1 MVSHAVHDIT
11 VAAPPDRVYE
21 LLADAAGWPAL
32 FPPTVHAEVTATGEG
47 TERLRLWA
55 TANGAVKA
63 WTSLRTLDPAARRIT
78 FRQEVSTPPVAGMGG
93 EWRVEETADGH
104 SRVWLTHEYRAV
116 GDDPAG
122 LAWIEE
128 AIERNSG
135 AELAALRDGAERT
148 DPALDLTFDDTVEF
162 AGSARDAHAFIW
174 SAQHW
179 PQRLPHV
186 LDVELAEEPAGVQR
200 LKMQT
205 LAKDGSSH
213 TTESIRVLLP
223 DLRIVYKQSQPP
235 ALLSVHTGRWTFEER
250 DGVVRATSRHRVVLR
265 PEAVE
270 RVLGAGKTVADARTF
285 VREALGANSLATLR
299 HAAGVAEVTA

>member
-1 MVSHAVHDIT
+1 MASQEAVHEIT
-11 VAAPPDRVYE
+11 VAAPPDRVYA

-32 FPPTVHAEVTATGEG
+32 FPPTVHAVVSAVAPHR
-47 TERLRLWA
+47 ERLQLWA

-63 WTSLRTLDPAARRIT
+63 WTSLRTLDPQTRRIT

-93 EWRVEETADGH
+93 EWHVSETAGGH
-104 SRVWLTHEYRAV
+104 SRVRHTHTYSAI

-135 AELAALRDGAERT
+135 AELAALRAGAERT
-148 DPALDLTFDDTVEF
+148 DPDLDFTFEDAVEF
-162 AGSARDAHAFIW
+162 AGTAADAHAFIW
-174 SAQHW
+174 AAREW
-179 PQRLPHV
+179 PSRLPHV
-186 LDVELAEEPAGVQR
+186 VGVELSEEPAGVQR
-200 LKMQT
+200 LKMET

-213 TTESIRVLLP
+213 TTESIRVGLP
-223 DLRIVYKQSQPP
+223 DLRIVYKQTQPP

-250 DGVVRATSRHRVVLR
+250 DGVVKATSQHRVVLR

-299 HAAGVAEVTA
+299 HVGGVVA

>member
-1 MVSHAVHDIT
+1 MVSQHAVHDIT
-11 VAAPPDRVYE
+11 VAAPPDRVYA

-32 FPPTVHAEVTATGEG
+32 FPPTVHAEVTPTGEG
-47 TERLRLWA
+47 SERLHLWA

-78 FRQEVSTPPVAGMGG
+78 FRQEVSAPPVAAMGG
-93 EWRVEETADGH
+93 EWRVEELPGGQ
-104 SRVWLTHEYRAV
+104 SRVRLTHEYQAI
-116 GDDPAG
+116 DADPTG

-135 AELAALRDGAERT
+135 AELAALRAGAERS
-148 DPALDLTFDDTVEF
+148 DPSLDFTFDDTVEF
-162 AGSARDAHAFIW
+162 AGSAQDAHAFIW
-174 SAQHW
+174 DAQHW
-179 PQRLPHV
+179 PDRLPHV
-186 LDVELAEEPAGVQR
+186 LSVELGEEPVGVQHLR
-200 LKMQT
+200 MET

-213 TTESIRVLLP
+213 TTASIRVLLP

-250 DGVVRATSRHRVVLR
+250 DGLVRATSRHRVVLR

-299 HAAGVAEVTA
+299 HAAGVTA

>member
-1 MVSHAVHDIT
+1 MASQEAVHDIT
-11 VAAPPDRVYE
+11 VAAPPERVYA
-21 LLADAAGWPAL
+21 LLADAGGWPAL
-32 FPPTVHAEVTATGEG
+32 FPPTVHAQVTPLGDG
-47 TERLRLWA
+47 QERLQLWA

-78 FRQEVSTPPVAGMGG
+78 FRQEVSTPPVAGIGG
-93 EWRVEETADGH
+93 EWHVTQTADGH
-104 SRVWLTHEYRAV
+104 SRVRLTHTYRAV

-135 AELAALRDGAERT
+135 AELAALQAGAERT
-148 DPALDLTFDDTVEF
+148 DPSLDFTFDDSVEF
-162 AGSARDAHAFIW
+162 AGSAVDAHAFIW
-174 SAQHW
+174 AAQHW
-179 PQRLPHV
+179 PDRLPHV
-186 LDVELAEEPAGVQR
+186 VSVDLGEEPAGVQR
-200 LKMQT
+200 LRMET

-213 TTESIRVLLP
+213 TTESIRVGLP
-223 DLRIVYKQSQPP
+223 GLRIVYKQTEPP

-250 DGVVRATSRHRVVLR
+250 DGVVTATSRHRVVLR

-270 RVLGAGKTVADARTF
+270 RVLGAGATVADARTF

-299 HAAGVAEVTA
+299 HVAGVTA